1 MFFSLDQL
9 LLWPFAV
16 YRIKRKIYIV
26 IIANSALDLCGNQVA
41 LSSLG
46 ISLRI
51 NRNMYC
57 GWFFFWGG
65 GCWGLY

>member
-9 LLWPFAV
+9 LLWLFAV
-16 YRIKRKIYIV
+16 YGIKRKIYIV

-51 NRNMYC
+51 NRNMYGGC
-57 GWFFFWGG
+57 FFFLRGEGWG
-65 GCWGLY
+65 